1 MISNSNSIQNHHHQQ
16 PQPQHHSNHHNH
28 SNHNSN
34 SNPNS
39 NPTRNPPSSSTNSS
53 SNHISNQIPPL
64 ITLES
69 ILAQHANQPNSA
81 LSALISEFNRI
92 TNQLSTSQT
101 RLSQY
106 ESSITLNEQ
115 QELFRSRNKAL
126 DENRQVW
133 ALVSK
138 ANSEVKDLK
147 AENKELKHKLADLE
161 YRLSIL
167 SGQSSGRV
175 TPQGHFNS
183 NHHHESDTRTPSD
196 RQKSNHPRRE
206 LDPNGNRNKAVL
218 QLSPRRPS
226 KKSSPSELT
235 IDPPHSPLKTFASS
249 VSSDPNLATTHS
261 SSNSTAI
268 PEQDSTSNNQSNQSR
283 PMPSRLTSFPTQAP
297 PTSPVIIPDNTTSV
311 PSIIRRRASSVDMG
325 RTVSSQAH
333 PHLPHLSIS
342 TPSVST
348 PTTLIT
354 HVKEHPGKA
363 HRSDTSSSVDSLN
376 IHPHYAE
383 SPALNSPS
391 TPHSVIPP
399 EVREYMLGNQLPNSP
414 LTSTHSSSC
423 DPIVHTEPPTFAEAT
438 PMPSHMSSASF
449 PTSTLLSSQTLQDSH
464 QYASSSSDQPFVHS
478 KVIHPEFDS
487 SNQGFGP
494 SSGVVPSSTV
504 PPYSHRPTKP
514 PTSPPPP
521 PQQASIPN
529 PGGTSGPPTETIYA
543 AQPMTKRRM
552 LTPTFL
558 PFTHIK
564 VANSHI
570 RANDKSKEVISFS
583 IAISVVIPPTS
594 DPEGKGAKASWVVE
608 KLYSDVLSLDHAVK
622 SKHSKAQN
630 RSLAQL
636 PDRALF
642 KDHAPSKVD
651 ARKAVLQK
659 YLQSLCAAQLSEK
672 SDVCEFF
679 NSNIVVSE
687 RNSTSTRPGFMQGYL
702 TKKGRNFGGW
712 QTRFYMLDGP
722 ILEYFDTRG
731 GNRLGHIVITGAQI
745 GRQQQRSQ
753 ETTDDSYRHAFLIRM
768 HKREKEGEIDH
779 ILCAESDAE
788 RDAWVEALTCYV
800 TGRYISADHP
810 TATSNSTHT
819 NGISRGDSL
828 GSMHQ
833 ADTSSSKRQT
843 SLDTTLRAELTHP
856 HNAHHHSSSSVD
868 HRPDVRARRTH
879 SHSKVESMGHM
890 SSAFDG
896 VGSRGPAPT
905 VVEEQASTADVSL
918 SSVEQT
924 SKNDPYDSQRSMNA
938 NADSKDRH
946 RPPALDS
953 RHSTYHHPSNPSG
966 PTTPRPVLN
975 PRLNQSLPHSSPQQE
990 QAASDAES
998 IVTSAERPPTPE
1010 SQQRPKISGPMNGA
1024 PITGGYRIKPPEEK
1038 KAKFRSAFWGFTGR
1052 NGVTDRKDSRELHN
1066 AVGSNQSTPFAPAP
1080 RPVFGV
1086 SLQEAVSVARV
1097 HEGLDLPAV
1106 VFRCVEFLEAKGAIE
1121 EEGIYRLSGS
1131 SVHIKAF
1138 KERFNTEGDYNLL
1151 ESSKTEFHDVHAV
1164 AGLLKQ
1170 FLRELVSPILTREL
1184 HPEFLKVI
1192 DLTQRSEKVNELGR
1206 LCAEL
1211 PLPNYTLLRFLSA
1224 HLIHIV
1230 QNEKVNKMSMRNV
1243 GIVFSPTLGMP
1254 APLFALLLK
1263 EFDLVF
1269 NIEGDNR
1276 APIRLPGSTDQ
1287 PSLPLI
1293 TDAPIKNKRMSRN
1306 SMLYSATGA
1315 DILMEHTKLP
1325 RDKGGLDEESDSEV
1339 DYESVSDP
1347 DEDSSAPSRPI
1358 DFDPKRQAQ
1367 STSQTHHHHETQ
1379 RHETHSRHSPN
1390 PSHNSA
1396 DQNLLRR
1403 RASAEGLSPRGISP
1417 GPNQNGLSPTPSPNH
1432 LQQHHRL
1439 PNNNRTYTS
1448 GQHALGIPRSP
1459 NPRAASPRPK
1469 TAGA

>member
-1 MISNSNSIQNHHHQQ
+1 MNLTPEQLQIVKSLIILDVKLISMETD
-16 PQPQHHSNHHNH
+16 PLK
-28 SNHNSN
+28 
-34 SNPNS
+34 
-39 NPTRNPPSSSTNSS
+39 TSS
-53 SNHISNQIPPL
+53 SNL
-64 ITLES
+64 
-69 ILAQHANQPNSA
+69 
-81 LSALISEFNRI
+81 
-92 TNQLSTSQT
+92 
-101 RLSQY
+101 
-106 ESSITLNEQ
+106 
-115 QELFRSRNKAL
+115 
-126 DENRQVW
+126 
-133 ALVSK
+133 
-138 ANSEVKDLK
+138 
-147 AENKELKHKLADLE
+147 
-161 YRLSIL
+161 
-167 SGQSSGRV
+167 
-175 TPQGHFNS
+175 
-183 NHHHESDTRTPSD
+183 
-196 RQKSNHPRRE
+196 
-206 LDPNGNRNKAVL
+206 
-218 QLSPRRPS
+218 
-226 KKSSPSELT
+226 
-235 IDPPHSPLKTFASS
+235 
-249 VSSDPNLATTHS
+249 SDPNLPINS
-261 SSNSTAI
+261 LSNSTST
-268 PEQDSTSNNQSNQSR
+268 PEDSTPNQSNQTR
-283 PMPSRLTSFPTQAP
+283 PAPNRFTSFPSQTVP
-297 PTSPVIIPDNTTSV
+297 DSGSPVIVQDHTTTV

-325 RTVSSQAH
+325 RKLSPQAH
-333 PHLPHLSIS
+333 FPHLSIS
-342 TPSVST
+342 TASVST
-348 PTTLIT
+348 PTTLVT
-354 HVKEHPGKA
+354 HAKEQPGKV
-363 HRSDTSSSVDSLN
+363 HRSDTSSSVGSLN
-376 IHPHYAE
+376 NHPGQCHYNPD

-391 TPHSVIPP
+391 TIHSVIPP
-399 EVREYMLGNQLPNSP
+399 EVREYMLGNQLPISP
-414 LTSTHSSSC
+414 LTPTHSSSC
-423 DPIVHTEPPTFAEAT
+423 DPIAPTEPPTFAEAT
-438 PMPSHMSSASF
+438 PMPSHISSASF
-449 PTSTLLSSQTLQDSH
+449 PTSTLLSSQALQDSH
-464 QYASSSSDQPFVHS
+464 QYASSSSDQPLVHS
-478 KVIHPEFDS
+478 KAIHPEFDS

-494 SSGVVPSSTV
+494 SSGVAHSAA
-504 PPYSHRPTKP
+504 PPYSHRPTKT
-514 PTSPPPP
+514 PTSPLL

-529 PGGTSGPPTETIYA
+529 LGGTSAPPTETVYA

-608 KLYSDVLSLDHAVK
+608 KLYSDVLSLDHIVK
-622 SKHSKAQN
+622 SKHSKVQN

-659 YLQSLCAAQLSEK
+659 YLQSLCAAQLTEK

-712 QTRFYMLDGP
+712 QTRFYVLEGP

-779 ILCAESDAE
+779 ILCAESDEE

-800 TGRYISADHP
+800 TGRYISADQP
-810 TATSNSTHT
+810 TAPSTSTHM
-819 NGISRGDSL
+819 NDIPRGDSS
-828 GSMHQ
+828 GNVHQ
-833 ADTSSSKRQT
+833 TDTGSSKRQT
-843 SLDTTLRAELTHP
+843 SLDTTVRAESSHP
-856 HNAHHHSSSSVD
+856 HNSHHHSSSSTD
-868 HRPDVRARRTH
+868 HRPDARGRRTN

-890 SSAFDG
+890 SSASDG
-896 VGSRGPAPT
+896 VIGRGPAPA
-905 VVEEQASTADVSL
+905 VIEEHALTADVSIP
-918 SSVEQT
+918 SVEQT
-924 SKNDPYDSQRSMNA
+924 SKNDSYDGHRSMNA
-938 NADSKDRH
+938 NVDSKDRH
-946 RPPALDS
+946 RPPTLDS
-953 RHSTYHHPSNPSG
+953 RHSTYHHPSNPPG

-975 PRLNQSLPHSSPQQE
+975 PRLNQSHSHSSPQQE
-990 QAASDAES
+990 QAASDADS

-1066 AVGSNQSTPFAPAP
+1066 SVGSNQGTLFAPAP

-1170 FLRELVSPILTREL
+1170 FLRELVSPILTRDL

-1192 DLTQRSEKVNELGR
+1192 DLTQRSDKVNELGR

-1276 APIRLPGSTDQ
+1276 APIRLPGTTEQ
-1287 PSLPLI
+1287 PSLPLA
-1293 TDAPIKNKRMSRN
+1293 TDTSIKNKRMSRN

-1315 DILMEHTKLP
+1315 DVLMEHTKLP
-1325 RDKGGLDEESDSEV
+1325 RDKAALEEESDSEV
-1339 DYESVSDP
+1339 DYDSASDP
-1347 DEDSSAPSRPI
+1347 DEDSSAPSKPTESAT
-1358 DFDPKRQAQ
+1358 KRQAQ
-1367 STSQTHHHHETQ
+1367 NHNNETQ
-1379 RHETHSRHSPN
+1379 RHQPHSRHLPNSPQNTPDSN
-1390 PSHNSA
+1390 P
-1396 DQNLLRR
+1396 LRR
-1403 RASAEGLSPRGISP
+1403 RASAEGLSLRGQSP
-1417 GPNQNGLSPTPSPNH
+1417 DPNQIIPSPTPSPNH

-1439 PNNNRTYTS
+1439 PNIRAHVS
-1448 GQHALGIPRSP
+1448 GHHALGVSRSP
-1459 NPRAASPRPK
+1459 TARSKSPRPK